1 MKNPL
6 TDEAWEIIFNFICV
20 AGFIVGAI
28 LVIGVVRDYLTWGP
42 TKWK

>member
-6 TDEAWEIIFNFICV
+6 TDEAWEIIFNLICL
-20 AGFIVGAI
+20 VGLALAAI
-28 LVIGVVRDYLTWGP
+28 LVTAAVRDYLSWGP